1 MKLSGAITH
10 AGVSV
15 LVIQL
20 PEPAMLGEVAQIR
33 SLVPSGGIISSIVS
47 ALSGMKSHLFVSS
60 LEKPYN
66 TIGSNKL
73 VSPCVDEGKCRHT
86 KYEASLVFLPWPALF
101 TVKPAHFQKCSHTG
115 ESSVRPACVL

>member
-1 MKLSGAITH
+1 MEQRTPAMKLSGAITH
-10 AGVSV
+10 AGLSV

-33 SLVPSGGIISSIVS
+33 LLVPSGGIISSIVS

-60 LEKPYN
+60 LEKPCN

-73 VSPCVDEGKCRHT
+73 VSPCVDEGKCRHI
-86 KYEASLVFLPWPALF
+86 KYEASLVFSAVASLI
-101 TVKPAHFQKCSHTG
+101 HCETG
-115 ESSVRPACVL
+115 SFPEVLTHW